1 MFSGLPIWAIVLL
14 IVLLLVIL
22 WLAVSAALR
31 RGEQADAVKLLPQA
45 AMATLFQRLSRRVDQ
60 RLGAGKKRYD
70 VPWIVVLSED
80 KADALRLSQ
89 TPLPGSQQISEDAP
103 RDPHQPLAMIF
114 DQGVVL
120 GFSADSLG
128 ASHKPSEEKRW
139 EDFVGLAGRYRPY
152 RPIDSIVVSLPAA
165 LLLQAQTPEG
175 RAALELRASRASRRI
190 GIAQNRYGIRLT
202 VYLVVTGMEEL
213 PGFRALSCLPQEMR
227 DSMLGWSSPYD
238 PTQRFHRHWIDEAIS
253 SLQSSLLLLSTELA
267 CGHPPQ
273 TQTALLLLPKQL
285 ESLSWG
291 LKTFAQQLMGSQ
303 TFHEPCFFRG
313 VYFTGEHERPVF
325 VKDLLTQK
333 IFAEFGLSRAARS
346 SQLARPIQGKVL
358 RAVAIGFVGLWAIG
372 LTYASFQIGRVFP
385 TLAEGIEG
393 LNRDAEHRAA
403 SVSDDSAFGLDW
415 RKKTAVSLVLGL
427 EQLQMNRVSEVGI
440 DRGISL
446 VNLFLPGSWPVF
458 DPLLSQLQVR
468 LEEEFKQVALETIRR
483 SLYRKTAQL
492 AGVGF
497 DPRTDA
503 LVYAPSECRPPLAQ
517 VFSADSATL
526 RTLPI
531 DQQPEYL
538 RLAQY
543 LRELAALDQSLLA
556 LKRLQA
562 KSPTAEEDLRLVLR
576 YALDKEFLGPLA
588 DSTALFQA
596 SILSVPQL
604 IDASLISQVSQCG
617 LVKVHQAVLTQLV
630 EFNPLVRSE
639 LAVKKI
645 EEGLL
650 KSFSGQSSAEIL
662 ALIESFHASLTEQQ
676 RLLQAGGG
684 EWLSGPEPAIGQAL
698 ASQTRLARSLG
709 ILGPAAVEQMQLSNS
724 RAASQLAGA
733 IKDLVPPPG
742 FPGLVVAQEPGV
754 TPTQNGPRKRLA
766 ASVEALRLQPF
777 MVPVNTGVL
786 IASPEAE
793 LIEWDGAGLSRASS
807 IVGAYKRFLADELHK
822 FPDAFQEPMQRIA
835 AFQASRKVDDILEVS
850 HRSRPPDSSEPPIAL
865 EEYEATRT
873 RLVSLAN
880 DLSAMG
886 DSEASATIM
895 AMLASDAR
903 TRLMDLQGLFRQLS
917 AYSLIGLP
925 QFGENLGTALLPFD
939 AAALQDYLGAQRE
952 RMEAFYVRASAYRR
966 ALPANARAD
975 RDFWA
980 SFIKDI
986 DQYRTKDPRSGLSR
1000 LEGFLT
1006 MVTDSTSP
1014 RSCAARLSAAPA
1026 PIRPAG
1032 FFDQRYA
1039 ELHRALLASCQ
1050 MESLEGFA
1058 QRWSAFSQDFNRTL
1072 ANRRPLAVLTAE
1084 MLASESGQPLAA
1096 DRAAMKRLLES
1107 TPVLN
1112 GKLSLEGLP
1121 TGQRDAIQGFLTQWE
1136 AVRRL
1141 LLPLYSPEAGQVPG
1155 LAVTVTLRDHPQ
1167 QETEGNKIASWT
1179 FGIGRQTLQTT
1190 GRSEKPLIWRPGDD
1204 ARLVLRFAD
1213 QSPLI
1218 PSELQPPALMRVAG
1232 RTVSLRL
1239 GGPWSIFDM
1248 VEVFKSSLIEE
1259 VDPGKLTLAFTIPLV
1274 PADQPNAL
1282 PTQAATVF
1290 VGLSFSAPGS
1300 QTPLAW
1306 PKTFAIRAPSLTQR
1320 TGEARD

>member
-1 MFSGLPIWAIVLL
+1 MFSGLPIWAIILL

-22 WLAVSAALR
+22 WLAVAAALR
-31 RGEQADAVKLLPQA
+31 RGEQTDGVKLLPQA
-45 AMATLFQRLSRRVDQ
+45 AIATLFQRLSGRVDQ
-60 RLGAGKKRYD
+60 QLGAAKKRYD

-80 KADALRLSQ
+80 RADALLLSQ
-89 TPLPGSQQISEDAP
+89 TPLPGSQQVSEDAP

-114 DQGVVL
+114 DQGVVI

-128 ASHKPSEEKRW
+128 ASDRPADEKRW
-139 EDFVGLAGRYRPY
+139 EDFVGLAGSYRPY
-152 RPIDSIVVSLPAA
+152 RPIDSIVVSLPAS

-202 VYLVVTGMEEL
+202 AYLVVTGMEEL
-213 PGFRALSCLPQEMR
+213 PGFQALNCLPQDMR

-238 PTQRFHRHWIDEAIS
+238 PTQRFHTHWIGEAVS
-253 SLQSSLLLLSTELA
+253 SLQASLLLLSTELA

-273 TQTALLLLPKQL
+273 AQTALLLLPKQI

-291 LKTFAQQLMGSQ
+291 LKTFTQQLMGSQ

-313 VYFTGEHERPVF
+313 LYFTGQHERPVF
-325 VKDLLTQK
+325 VKDLFTQK
-333 IFAEFGLSRAARS
+333 VFAEFGLSRAARS

-358 RAVAIGFVGLWAIG
+358 RAVAIGFIGLWAIG

-403 SVSDDSAFGLDW
+403 SQTDDATFGLDW

-427 EQLQMNRVSEVGI
+427 EQLQMNRVSEVGA
-440 DRGISL
+440 DRSGIRI
-446 VNLFLPGSWPVF
+446 NLFLPGSLPIF
-458 DPLLSQLQVR
+458 DPLLSQLQLR

-483 SLYRKTAQL
+483 SIYRKAAELT
-492 AGVGF
+492 GVGF

-503 LVYAPSECRPPLAQ
+503 LIYAPSECRPPLAQ
-517 VFSADSATL
+517 VSATDTAAL
-526 RTLPI
+526 RTLAI

-538 RLAQY
+538 RLVHY
-543 LRELAALDQSLLA
+543 LRELVALDKSLSA

-576 YALDKEFLGPLA
+576 YALDKEFLGPLT

-596 SILSVPQL
+596 SIQAVPQL

-617 LVKVHQAVLTQLV
+617 LAKVHQTLLIQLV
-630 EFNPLVRSE
+630 ERNPLLVSETKVRE
-639 LAVKKI
+639 I
-645 EEGLL
+645 EEDLL
-650 KSFSGQSSAEIL
+650 DKSEQTSAEIL
-662 ALIESFHASLTEQQ
+662 ALITSFHLSLIEQQ

-684 EWLSGPEPAIGQAL
+684 EWLSGPEPSLGQAL
-698 ASQTRLARSLG
+698 ESQTRLARTLG
-709 ILGPAAVEQMQLSNS
+709 ILGPGATEQMQLNTS

-742 FPGLVVAQEPGV
+742 FPGLVISQEPGV
-754 TPTQNGPRKRLA
+754 APVQNGSRKSLA
-766 ASVEALRLQPF
+766 ASIEALRLQPF

-786 IASPEAE
+786 VASPEAE
-793 LIEWDGAGLSRASS
+793 LIAWDAAGLSRASS
-807 IVGAYKRFLADELHK
+807 IVGAYKRFLADELHR
-822 FPDAFQEPMQRIA
+822 FPNAFQEPIQRRVS
-835 AFQASRKVDDILEVS
+835 FQTSQKVDDILEVA
-850 HRSRPPDSSEPPIAL
+850 HQSRAPNSSEPPIAL
-865 EEYEATRT
+865 EDYEATRT

-880 DLSAMG
+880 DLNAMG
-886 DSEASATIM
+886 DSQASATIM

-903 TRLMDLQGLFRQLS
+903 TRLIDLQGSFLQLS

-925 QFGENLGTALLPFD
+925 QLGENLGTALLPFD

-986 DQYRTKDPRSGLSR
+986 DQYRAKDPRSGLSR

-1014 RSCAARLSAAPA
+1014 RSCAARLSAAPTPLR
-1026 PIRPAG
+1026 PIG
-1032 FFDQRYA
+1032 FFDHRYA
-1039 ELHRALLASCQ
+1039 ELHRALLANCQ

-1072 ANRRPLAVLTAE
+1072 ANRRPLAALTSE
-1084 MLASESGQPLAA
+1084 MLANESGQPLAA

-1112 GKLSLEGLP
+1112 GKLSLESLP
-1121 TGQRDAIQGFLTQWE
+1121 PGQRDAIQGFLTQWE
-1136 AVRRL
+1136 GIRRL
-1141 LLPLYSPEAGQVPG
+1141 LLPLYSPETGQVPG

-1179 FGIGRQTLQTT
+1179 FGIGRQSVETT
-1190 GRSEKPLIWRPGDD
+1190 GRSEKPMIWRPGDD
-1204 ARLVLRFAD
+1204 TRLVLRFAD

-1218 PSELQPPALMRVAG
+1218 PSAVKPPALMRVSG

-1248 VEVFKSSLIEE
+1248 VAVFKSSVIEE
-1259 VDPGKLTLAFTIPLV
+1259 ADPGKITLVFTIPLV

-1282 PTQAATVF
+1282 STQAATVF

-1300 QTPLAW
+1300 QAPLAW
-1306 PKTFAIRAPSLTQR
+1306 PKTFAIRAPSLAQR